1 MKNRPLL
8 ALTLVSS
15 SLAAGCAW
23 FPWNSDSTATSA
35 REVHGRIV
43 PHARIR
49 DGADSAAAFHALGR
63 HLQREGKLDDAERA
77 YLRALEF
84 DPAYAEARNALAVL
98 AATRGNLAQ
107 AIEMLSSL
115 VASHPDQPHLLTNLG
130 YAHYLKGE
138 YALAKERLMQALSIA
153 PDNDS
158 AQQKLALVKQ
168 KLGEPADERDAIHQI
183 VEKSRTSKEA
193 TDHSDRSPV
202 VKLNEGV
209 YQLIRSLPIEEAKS
223 YAARCDLTAAP
234 QPAPKLMPA
243 ATTPAATTPAA
254 MTPAATTPTATTPT
268 ATTPATTSPDRPVA
282 VTVATTVTATGNE
295 RLRLELVNGN
305 GITRLARTVRDLI
318 SGPHW
323 QVVRVLNH
331 EEFSV
336 AVTRIEYA
344 KHRYG
349 AAQELADALGVAA
362 QLRPNYQQGDTQLR
376 VVLGKD
382 FRTTEGLRERVAS
395 SMPLLV
401 VGE

>member
-77 YLRALEF
+77 YVRALEF

-243 ATTPAATTPAA
+243 A
-254 MTPAATTPTATTPT
+254 MTPTAMTPT